1 MTWKIATRYF
11 RGKGTANAVPLLSRI
26 SMVAIAVCSAAM
38 IIVLSVFNG
47 LDAIVK
53 QQYKSFCPNLKVSL
67 VRGKFFPE
75 SAIDLQALRQMN
87 GVVNL
92 TPVIEDNALA
102 GDDNGLTGSGQ
113 QQKVVSVKGV
123 ENNYFNVTDVAGGII
138 EGVDTVSAG
147 KPYTCIMGRGVAD
160 GLRSGTEGAFNYIS
174 LYYANPE
181 LADPESDPLNAL
193 TVLTLHPAGVFELD
207 AEFDDR
213 YVFAPL
219 PLVQELLHAKGKY
232 SAIEIRTDSTRIG
245 EVKKLVQQQVGDAY
259 KVEDIND
266 QNKNLFAMMGG
277 EKYIVYMIL
286 LFVLVIA
293 SFNMVGALSVLVV
306 TKQKDVAILRAMGA
320 STPLI
325 RNVFMMEGVLWSL
338 AGGIAGIT
346 LGIIICLLQQH
357 YGLLKMQAS
366 FSVDAFPVR
375 IIYTDAILVIITI
388 IVIGLAAAVYPAV
401 KAARLSGLNLK
412 SD

>member
-75 SAIDLQALRQMN
+75 SAINLKALRQIN

-147 KPYTCIMGRGVAD
+147 KPYTCIMGRQVAD

-181 LADPESDPLNAL
+181 LTDPESDPLNAL
-193 TVLTLHPAGVFELD
+193 TVLTLHPAGIFELD
-207 AEFDDR
+207 AEFDDQ

-245 EVKKLVQQQVGDAY
+245 EVKKLVQQQVGSAY

-338 AGGIAGIT
+338 AGGLVGIT
-346 LGIIICLLQQH
+346 LGIVICVLQQH

-375 IIYTDAILVIITI
+375 IIYTDALLVIVTI

-401 KAARLSGLNLK
+401 KAARIAGLNLK

>member
-75 SAIDLQALRQMN
+75 SAINLQALRQIN

-92 TPVIEDNALA
+92 SPVIEDNALA

-113 QQKVVSVKGV
+113 QQKVVSVKGI
-123 ENNYFNVTDVAGGII
+123 ENNYFNVTDVASGII

-174 LYYANPE
+174 LYYANPD
-181 LADPESDPLNAL
+181 LTDPESDPLNAL

-232 SAIEIRTDSTRIG
+232 SAIEIRTDSTRIS
-245 EVKKLVQQQVGDAY
+245 EIKKLVQQQVGAAY

-325 RNVFMMEGVLWSL
+325 RNVFLMEGVLWSL
-338 AGGIAGIT
+338 AGGLVGII
-346 LGIIICLLQQH
+346 LGLIICLLQQH

-375 IIYTDAILVIITI
+375 IIYTDAVLVIVTI
-388 IVIGLAAAVYPAV
+388 IVIGLAAAIYPAV
-401 KAARLSGLNLK
+401 KAARLAGLNLK

>member
-75 SAIDLQALRQMN
+75 SAINLQALRQIN

-113 QQKVVSVKGV
+113 HQKVVSVKGV

-193 TVLTLHPAGVFELD
+193 TVLTLHPAGIFELD

-245 EVKKLVQQQVGDAY
+245 EVKKLVQQQVGSVY

-266 QNKNLFAMMGG
+266 QNKSLFAMMGG

-375 IIYTDAILVIITI
+375 IIYTDAILVIVTI